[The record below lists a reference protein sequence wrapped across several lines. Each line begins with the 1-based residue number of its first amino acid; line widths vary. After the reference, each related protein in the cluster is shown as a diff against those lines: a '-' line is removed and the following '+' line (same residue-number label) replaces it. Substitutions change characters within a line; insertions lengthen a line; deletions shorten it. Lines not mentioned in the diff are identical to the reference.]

1 MAAGLSTLAEFLNT
15 LDERRFGSHA
25 ETHDSTRDA
34 LQTPAGLRL
43 WLTSHGLLAPRAT
56 VSAADLELAL
66 ELRDGLRHQLGPD
79 RQIARDTRLV
89 HVARQLP
96 LGVSFDTGGPR
107 LVHEGAPAPR
117 ALAALLEGAV
127 IAAAR
132 GEWPRLKLC
141 AAGDCRWAF
150 YDSSRNR
157 LGRWCSMNVCGN
169 REKTRRYRGRRR

>member
-1 MAAGLSTLAEFLNT
+1 MTADLAILAEFLNT
-15 LDERRFGSHA
+15 VDERRFGSHA

-34 LQTPAGLRL
+34 LQNPTGLRL
-43 WLTSHGLLAPRAT
+43 WLTSRGLLAPHAT
-56 VSAADLELAL
+56 VSAAELELAL
-66 ELRDGLRHQLGPD
+66 ELRNGLREQLGPD
-79 RQIARDTRLV
+79 GQTVRDTRLAD
-89 HVARQLP
+89 VARQIP
-96 LGVSFDTGGPR
+96 LGVRFDTGEPR
-107 LVHEGAPAPR
+107 LVHEGAPAHR
-117 ALAALLEGAV
+117 ALAALLDGAV

-141 AAGDCRWAF
+141 AADDCRWAF